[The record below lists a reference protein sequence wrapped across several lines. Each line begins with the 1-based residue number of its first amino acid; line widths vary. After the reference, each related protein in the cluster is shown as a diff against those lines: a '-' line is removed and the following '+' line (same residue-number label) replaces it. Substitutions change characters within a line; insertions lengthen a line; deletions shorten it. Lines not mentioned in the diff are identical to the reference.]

1 MLTVIVLAVIFSPLV
16 ILTAGIICGVV
27 KAIRDSMPHK
37 PTQAPQAYSDAWEM
51 YAACMDEENK
61 KARERDYMTA
71 LIANL
76 EDLQRIAERGERDEK
91 QLRKII
97 SLDKQIHAAH
107 QKLEKLG

>member
-1 MLTVIVLAVIFSPLV
+1 MILLFIMLLIILPWLIGIPL
-16 ILTAGIICGVV
+16 GII
-27 KAIRDSMPHK
+27 KYINDTF
-37 PTQAPQAYSDAWEM
+37 TQAKETRLYDFEAYN
-51 YAACMDEENK
+51 ACLEEENK
-61 KARERDYMTA
+61 KALERDYLTA

-97 SLDKQIHAAH
+97 SLDKQIHAAQ

>member
-1 MLTVIVLAVIFSPLV
+1 MALLFIMLLIILPWLVGIPL
-16 ILTAGIICGVV
+16 GIINHIHYVSTRA
-27 KAIRDSMPHK
+27 KEIRINDFE
-37 PTQAPQAYSDAWEM
+37 AYNE
-51 YAACMDEENK
+51 YLEEENK
-61 KARERDYMTA
+61 KARERDYYTA

-97 SLDKQIHAAH
+97 SLDKQIHAVQ

>member
-1 MLTVIVLAVIFSPLV
+1 MTILLGLTLFNALV
-16 ILTAGIICGVV
+16 WIIGIIWGVV
-27 KAIRDSMPHK
+27 KAIRDNMPHK
-37 PTQAPQAYSDAWEM
+37 PTQAPQAYSNAWEM
-51 YAACMDEENK
+51 HDACMEEENK
-61 KARERDYMTA
+61 KARERDYLTA

-97 SLDKQIHAAH
+97 SLDKQIHAVQ